1 LLASA
6 VKKQEKRLCSLNV
19 LFKHRREYDLSD
31 IRFAMHAFY
40 EFFAGGGMA
49 RAGLGS
55 GWTCLFANDFDPK
68 KAESYATN
76 WGDEHLRVGDV
87 ASVTAADLPGRADLA
102 WASFPCQ
109 DLSLAGAYRGL
120 KGERSGVF
128 WAFWKL
134 MLALR
139 AEGRAPRMIAL
150 ENVTG
155 LLTSNGGS
163 DFRVLVTALTDAG
176 YRVGAAVIDAVH
188 FVPQSRPRLFIV
200 AVDVSVVI
208 PADVRGEPTQPWHP
222 DALHRAQAELSDQAK
237 DNWVW
242 WRLPQP
248 PLRNVKFVDVI
259 EREPIGVRWHTK
271 EETQRLLGM
280 MTPLNR
286 RKVEVAER
294 ASSILQAPVVGGIYR
309 RTRGGV
315 QRAEVRF
322 DDVSGCLRTPR
333 GGSSR
338 QMLAVIENG
347 VIRTRL
353 LSPREAAR
361 LMGLPDSY
369 KLPANYNQAYHL
381 CGDGV
386 AVPAVRFLAEQVIE
400 PLLKRE
406 LSVAGQA

>member
-1 LLASA
+1 MLAVIITGRGA
-6 VKKQEKRLCSLNV
+6 LPT
-19 LFKHRREYDLSD
+19 
-31 IRFAMHAFY
+31 FY

-55 GWTCLFANDFDPK
+55 GWTCLFANDFDAK
-68 KAESYATN
+68 KAESYAAN
-76 WGDEHLRVGDV
+76 WGAEHLHVGDV
-87 ASVTAADLPGRADLA
+87 AAAMPAQLPGRADLA

-134 MLALR
+134 MLSLK

-150 ENVTG
+150 ENVAG
-155 LLTSNGGS
+155 LLTSNDGG

-188 FVPQSRPRLFIV
+188 FVPQSRPRLFIL
-200 AVDVSVVI
+200 AVDAAVAI
-208 PADVRGEPTQPWHP
+208 PEALLGEPTQPWHP
-222 DALHRAQAELSDQAK
+222 DALHRAQAGLSDQAK
-237 DNWVW
+237 DRWVW
-242 WRLPQP
+242 WSLPRP
-248 PLRNVKFVDVI
+248 PIRNVRFVDLI
-259 EREPIGVRWHTK
+259 EREPTGVRWHTTD
-271 EETQRLLGM
+271 ETRRILGM

-286 RKVEVAER
+286 RKVTVAER
-294 ASSILQAPVVGGIYR
+294 CSSILNGPVVGGIYR
-309 RTRGGV
+309 RTREGV

-338 QMLAVIENG
+338 QMLAVIEDG
-347 VIRTRL
+347 VTRTRL

-369 KLPANYNQAYHL
+369 KLPENYNQAYHL

-386 AVPAVRFLAEQVIE
+386 AVPAVRFLAESVIE
-400 PLLKRE
+400 PLLGATSRTS
-406 LSVAGQA
+406 LRA

>member
-1 LLASA
+1 MICRAER
-6 VKKQEKRLCSLNV
+6 VPT
-19 LFKHRREYDLSD
+19 
-31 IRFAMHAFY
+31 FY

-55 GWTCLFANDFDPK
+55 AWACLFANDCDAK
-68 KAESYATN
+68 KAESYIAN
-76 WGDEHLRVGDV
+76 WGDEHLHVRDV
-87 ASVTAADLPGRADLA
+87 ASLAVDNLPGRVDLA

-120 KGERSGVF
+120 SGARSGVF
-128 WAFWKL
+128 WAFWGL

-139 AEGRAPRMIAL
+139 DQRRAPRIIAL

-155 LLTSNGGS
+155 LLTSNEGG
-163 DFRVLVTALTDAG
+163 DFRVLMTALTDAG
-176 YRVGAAVIDAVH
+176 YRVGAAVIDAVR
-188 FVPQSRPRLFIV
+188 FVPQSRPRLFII
-200 AVDVSVVI
+200 AVDEMIAI
-208 PADVRGEPTQPWHP
+208 PGDLSGEPTQPWHP
-222 DALHRAQAELSDQAK
+222 DALHRAQAQLSDQAK
-237 DNWVW
+237 DRWVW
-242 WRLPQP
+242 WRLPP
-248 PLRNVKFVDVI
+248 PPHRNLNFVDLL
-259 EREPIGVRWHTK
+259 EPEPTGVRWHTK
-271 EETQRLLGM
+271 EATQRLIGM

-286 RKVEVAER
+286 RKVEIAER

-309 RTRGGV
+309 RTRKGV

-347 VIRTRL
+347 YTRTRL

-369 KLPANYNQAYHL
+369 KLPANYNQAYQL

-386 AVPAVRFLAEQVIE
+386 AVPAVRFLTENLID
-400 PLLKRE
+400 PLLTKPLQSSR
-406 LSVAGQA
+406 LV

>member
-1 LLASA
+1 
-6 VKKQEKRLCSLNV
+6 
-19 LFKHRREYDLSD
+19 
-31 IRFAMHAFY
+31 MPTFY

-49 RAGLGS
+49 RAGLGP
-55 GWTCLFANDFDPK
+55 GWTCLFANDFDPR
-68 KAESYATN
+68 KAESYAAN
-76 WGDEHLRVGDV
+76 WGSDHLHVGDV
-87 ASVTAADLPGRADLA
+87 AAVELAELPGHADLA

-128 WAFWKL
+128 WSFWKL

-139 AEGRAPRMIAL
+139 GEGRAPRMIAL

-155 LLTSNGGS
+155 LLTSNEGR
-163 DFRVLVTALTDAG
+163 DFSVLIDAMTKAG
-176 YRVGAAVIDAVH
+176 YRLGAAVIDAIH
-188 FVPQSRPRLFIV
+188 FVPQSRPRLFML
-200 AVDVSVVI
+200 AVDDSI
-208 PADVRGEPTQPWHP
+208 PVPKSLIDDPTQPWHP
-222 DALHRAQAELSDQAK
+222 DALHKAHARLSDQAK
-237 DNWVW
+237 ARWLW
-242 WRLPQP
+242 WNLPQP
-248 PLRNVKFVDVI
+248 PIRNVRFVDIV
-259 EREPIGVRWHTK
+259 EREPTGVRWHTR
-271 EETQRLLGM
+271 EETERLLGM

-294 ASSILQAPVVGGIYR
+294 CSSLMKAPVVGGIYR
-309 RTRGGV
+309 RTRGGA

-338 QMLAVIENG
+338 QTLAVIESG
-347 VIRTRL
+347 KTRTRL
-353 LSPREAAR
+353 ISPREAAR

-386 AVPAVRFLAEQVIE
+386 AVPAVRFLAERVME
-400 PLLKRE
+400 PLLGTAIQEARR
-406 LSVAGQA
+406 A